1 MNLQCIDSTYSIPE
15 RNIPCISTNAVVFY
29 CFLLLNILCSM
40 TSQHRRV
47 QVNPKSSSY
56 KFTPKEDAVSG
67 FPIDLPARAADN
79 GYPQRVPLMQAG
91 RSSSTLGRSSGMDPK
106 AQRFHTSQII
116 TAEMSNQST
125 ASGQRGNAPK
135 MSNLGESARR
145 QYLRELRSSSRYS
158 QLTGADPSD
167 RPEWN
172 HQFQERP
179 SSSHRKDDAAAN
191 KEPTVVSFEHPR
203 LFK

>member
-1 MNLQCIDSTYSIPE
+1 MHRFYIFNSRIKFEIYRLKQAI
-15 RNIPCISTNAVVFY
+15 VFVSY

-47 QVNPKSSSY
+47 QMNPKSSSY

-67 FPIDLPARAADN
+67 FPIDPPARAAADN

-106 AQRFHTSQII
+106 AQRFHTSQIV
-116 TAEMSNQST
+116 TTEMSGQST

-145 QYLRELRSSSRYS
+145 QYLREHRSSSRYS
-158 QLTGADPSD
+158 QLTAADPSD

-179 SSSHRKDDAAAN
+179 SSSHRKDDAVAN
-191 KEPTVVSFEHPR
+191 KEHTVVSFKHLR
-203 LFK
+203 FV

>member
-1 MNLQCIDSTYSIPE
+1 MNSKNST
-15 RNIPCISTNAVVFY
+15 
-29 CFLLLNILCSM
+29 
-40 TSQHRRV
+40 
-47 QVNPKSSSY
+47 Y
-56 KFTPKEDAVSG
+56 KFTPKEDVSG
-67 FPIDLPARAADN
+67 FPIDPSARAADN

-91 RSSSTLGRSSGMDPK
+91 RSSSTLGRSSGMDSK
-106 AQRFHTSQII
+106 AQRFHTSQIVTI
-116 TAEMSNQST
+116 TTEMSNQST

-145 QYLRELRSSSRYS
+145 QYLREHRSNSRYS
-158 QLTGADPSD
+158 QLTAADPSD

-179 SSSHRKDDAAAN
+179 SSSHRKDDAAVN
-191 KEPTVVSFEHPR
+191 KETTVVGFEHSR